1 MNNALLLKLH
11 RWTSLV
17 FALPLIVVLLTGLI
31 LSFEPIVQDRA
42 LDPALVN
49 ADRVTSLIQRFDPDG
64 RARGLSISAV
74 GQRLQLQ
81 GTPAPAIDL
90 VTGEAATTSDVAGS
104 VILWSRRT
112 HEHLFDQEWLLIA
125 STIGMVAIMI
135 IGTLMGLPRLRNSLA
150 GWHKGMAWFTIPL
163 LLLSPITAL
172 FMLSGITFQGAPP
185 AAAAKPLPLIEAVR
199 AIAQSH
205 DLAKL
210 TSLRNRGGRVMARI
224 YEDGELRAY
233 TVSADGVAPL
243 PRNWPR
249 LLHEGNWWT
258 LLSGSLN
265 VITSVVLI
273 GLLGTGLVMWG
284 RRKLRPRN
292 RRAVDVGRGA
302 AVGPVS

>member
-1 MNNALLLKLH
+1 MNNATLLKLH

-90 VTGEAATTSDVAGS
+90 VTGEAATTSDVVGS

-125 STIGMVAIMI
+125 STIAMVAIMI

-172 FMLSGITFQGAPP
+172 LMLSGITFQGAPP
-185 AAAAKPLPLIEAVR
+185 PAGKPLQLIEAVR
-199 AIAQSH
+199 AVAQSH
-205 DLAKL
+205 DLTKL

-233 TVSADGVAPL
+233 TVTTDGVAVL

-249 LLHEGNWWT
+249 LLHEGNWFT

-284 RRKLRPRN
+284 RRKLRPRT
-292 RRAVDVGRGA
+292 RRPVVESGT
-302 AVGPVS
+302 AVGPAA